1 MRPAAPSAAR
11 PLALLPR
18 PITQRVA
25 RRPLPPPP
33 SPAPSPNC
41 GRRVAAAASSSSSS
55 APAATPSIP
64 QTRDLA
70 VAEAAAAVAAS
81 LTARPGA
88 AAPSAPSSPASRGK
102 KKAAKKPPKKAG
114 AGFAPAAAAR
124 AVVELPLADE
134 SPAAAAALAVDL
146 LAALPPAVAAAAHVA
161 CGDVD
166 VALAVSDALAGMPV
180 TVVGGGDDGGDSDA
194 APPPPSAW
202 LLLVAPPSDDD
213 AAVRA
218 TLKAWRGN
226 DVVAVNAAG
235 ADLCLSPPPAY
246 GRGWR
251 PAYVFQPVAV
261 QGFLGLATTGG
272 AVLAVRR
279 AGGAVDPVWA
289 IVDGDSKL
297 IGRSQRRPSETD
309 IQDAFLNAAAAASP
323 ITKGAAALKG
333 FADAVRGKK

>member
-11 PLALLPR
+11 PPALPPR

-102 KKAAKKPPKKAG
+102 KKAKPPKKAG

-166 VALAVSDALAGMPV
+166 VALGVSDALAGTPV
-180 TVVGGGDDGGDSDA
+180 PVVGGGDDSGDGDA
-194 APPPPSAW
+194 APLPPSAW

-235 ADLCLSPPPAY
+235 ADLCLAPPPAF
-246 GRGWR
+246 GRGWG

-279 AGGAVDPVWA
+279 AGGPVDPVWA